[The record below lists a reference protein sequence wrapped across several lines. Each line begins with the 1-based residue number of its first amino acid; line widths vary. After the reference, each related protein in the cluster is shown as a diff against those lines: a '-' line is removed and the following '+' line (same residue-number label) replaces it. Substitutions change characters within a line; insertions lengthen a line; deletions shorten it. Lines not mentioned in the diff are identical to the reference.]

1 MGKTIRFILDILI
14 GPITILLI
22 GYRAFLRIKK
32 DADKGP
38 ITILLIGY
46 GIFQEASKIGGII
59 VCIIA
64 LIILIFEVISFVSN
78 NKSE

>member
-14 GPITILLI
+14 
-22 GYRAFLRIKK
+22 
-32 DADKGP
+32 GP

-78 NKSE
+78 NKSEWFYFKLW